1 MSTPSYDE
9 FYDAIL
15 DLLSDGGIHNA
26 SETKAYCAEA
36 FHLTQE
42 EREHMLPN
50 GTQTVLGNRV
60 GWARTD
66 LKKAGL
72 ITSPKRAHYKITDT
86 GHQILISLQQK
97 VLQEKIDG

>member
-26 SETKAYCAEA
+26 SETKAYCAET

-42 EREHMLPN
+42 E
-50 GTQTVLGNRV
+50 
-60 GWARTD
+60 
-66 LKKAGL
+66 
-72 ITSPKRAHYKITDT
+72 I
-86 GHQILISLQQK
+86 
-97 VLQEKIDG
+97 